1 MKGLLLSLDLL
12 GGLGVFLL
20 GIKMM
25 SDGLQKAA
33 GDRLRRIIARA
44 TTNRFTATLSG
55 ILATSIIQSSSAT
68 TVMVVGFASAGL
80 LSLSQSL
87 GVIFGANIGTT
98 TTAWLISILGFK
110 VNISAF
116 AMPMIGIGFFSQ
128 FIKKWPLARR
138 IGEAMVGFGLL
149 FLGLSL
155 IQGALPDMQNSSAVV
170 EWIVKFRPD
179 TLLSL
184 LGVIGVGTV
193 LTVLLQSSSAVMAVT
208 LTCAAKGLI
217 DYPTACALVLGENI
231 GTTITAN
238 IAAIGSPRIAKRA
251 ALGHMLFNVLGVVWA
266 VAFFHPFLGLIDC
279 FVPGETTGTNP
290 EVLLTSIPYHLAA
303 FHTTFNI
310 INTSIM
316 LMFIKPFEK
325 LILFL
330 LPVQRNEQN
339 QTELR
344 YLKVGVTTTPELFIG
359 AARKEIDI
367 MAGMAA
373 SIASKLLHALKADTD
388 ALFEDLVQDI
398 YAQEKASDTLEYKIT
413 EFLKNLTHEQLSRD
427 MVSEIMHLLDQTSY
441 LEKIADHGERIAK
454 LLTKAHDIKAFNVQD
469 YERLETIGQQVRK
482 IIKHMRSTILPIEQ
496 LDKSTVLD
504 YARKQENILNDM
516 RHELREEKTSNDF
529 EKKQISPAG
538 LTIYA
543 DILTS
548 FEKMGDYAFNV
559 VESNTD
565 QPKHVK

>member
-1 MKGLLLSLDLL
+1 
-12 GGLGVFLL
+12 
-20 GIKMM
+20 
-25 SDGLQKAA
+25 
-33 GDRLRRIIARA
+33 
-44 TTNRFTATLSG
+44 
-55 ILATSIIQSSSAT
+55 
-68 TVMVVGFASAGL
+68 
-80 LSLSQSL
+80 
-87 GVIFGANIGTT
+87 
-98 TTAWLISILGFK
+98 
-110 VNISAF
+110 
-116 AMPMIGIGFFSQ
+116 
-128 FIKKWPLARR
+128 
-138 IGEAMVGFGLL
+138 
-149 FLGLSL
+149 
-155 IQGALPDMQNSSAVV
+155 
-170 EWIVKFRPD
+170 
-179 TLLSL
+179 
-184 LGVIGVGTV
+184 
-193 LTVLLQSSSAVMAVT
+193 
-208 LTCAAKGLI
+208 
-217 DYPTACALVLGENI
+217 
-231 GTTITAN
+231 
-238 IAAIGSPRIAKRA
+238 
-251 ALGHMLFNVLGVVWA
+251 
-266 VAFFHPFLGLIDC
+266 
-279 FVPGETTGTNP
+279 
-290 EVLLTSIPYHLAA
+290 
-303 FHTTFNI
+303 
-310 INTSIM
+310 M

>member
-1 MKGLLLSLDLL
+1 MKGILLAFDLL

-33 GDRLRRIIARA
+33 GDRLRQIISRA

-55 ILATSIIQSSSAT
+55 IVATSVIQSSSAT

-155 IQGALPDMQNSSAVV
+155 IQESLPNMQNSSAVV
-170 EWIVKFRPD
+170 EWIVKFHPN

-184 LGVIGVGTV
+184 LGVIGIGTV

-238 IAAIGSPRIAKRA
+238 IAAIGAPRIAKRA
-251 ALGHMLFNVLGVVWA
+251 ALGHMLFNVLGVMWA
-266 VAFFHPFLGLIDC
+266 IAFFHPFLRLLDC
-279 FVPGETTGTNP
+279 FVPGSTTGNSP

-330 LPVQRNEQN
+330 LPVQRSEQN

-344 YLKVGVTTTPELFIG
+344 YLKVGITTTPELFIG

-367 MAGMAA
+367 MAGMAS
-373 SIASKLLHALKADTD
+373 SITSKLLHALKADSN
-388 ALFEDLVQDI
+388 ALFEDLIQDI

-427 MVSEIMHLLDQTSY
+427 MVNEIMHLLDQTTY

-454 LLTKAHDIKAFNVQD
+454 LLTKAHDIKAFHAQD

-482 IIKHMRSTILPIEQ
+482 IIKHMRSTILPTVQ
-496 LDKSTVLD
+496 FDKAKVLE
-504 YARKQENILNDM
+504 YAREQEDILNDM

-529 EKKQISPAG
+529 TKNQISPAG
-538 LTIYA
+538 LTLYV

-548 FEKMGDYAFNV
+548 FEKMGDYALNV
-559 VESNTD
+559 VEVNTD
-565 QPKHVK
+565 QPKH

>member
-1 MKGLLLSLDLL
+1 MKGFLFVFDLL

-25 SDGLQKAA
+25 SDGLQKTA
-33 GDRLRRIIARA
+33 GDKLRTIISYA

-55 ILATSIIQSSSAT
+55 IVATSIIQSSSAT

-98 TTAWLISILGFK
+98 TTAWLISLLGFK
-110 VNISAF
+110 VNISLF

-128 FIKKWPLARR
+128 FIKKWPIVRR
-138 IGEAMVGFGLL
+138 VGEAMVGFGLL

-155 IQGALPDMQNSSAVV
+155 IQEALPDIQNSQVAV

-184 LGVIGVGTV
+184 LCVIGVGAV
-193 LTVLLQSSSAVMAVT
+193 LTFLLQSSSAVMAVT

-238 IAAIGSPRIAKRA
+238 IAAIGAPRSAKRA
-251 ALGHMLFNVLGVVWA
+251 ALGHMLFNALGVVWA
-266 VAFFHPFLGLIDC
+266 VVFFHPFLGLINC
-279 FVPGETTGTNP
+279 LVPGATVGNSP

-303 FHTTFNI
+303 FHTLFNV
-310 INTSIM
+310 INTSVM
-316 LMFIKPFEK
+316 LVFIKPFEK

-330 LPVQRNEQN
+330 LPVQRSEQN

-344 YLKVGVTTTPELFIG
+344 YLKVGVTTTPELFID
-359 AARKEIDI
+359 AARREIDL
-367 MAGMAA
+367 MAGMVYAI
-373 SIASKLLHALKADTD
+373 STKLLHAIKAESTE
-388 ALFEDLVQDI
+388 LFERTIQDV
-398 YAQEKASDTLEYKIT
+398 YTEEKASDTLEYKIN

-427 MVSEIMHLLDQTSY
+427 MVNEIMHLLDQTTY
-441 LEKIADHGERIAK
+441 LEKIADHGELIAK
-454 LLTKAHDIKAFNVQD
+454 LLTKAHNIKAFNRQD

-482 IIKHMRSTILPIEQ
+482 IIKHMRSTILPTAE
-496 LDKSTVLD
+496 LDKVKVLE
-504 YARKQENILNDM
+504 YAREQEEALNDM
-516 RHELREEKTSNDF
+516 RHKLREEKTSNDF
-529 EKKQISPAG
+529 TKNQISPAG
-538 LTIYA
+538 LTLYV
-543 DILTS
+543 DILNS
-548 FEKMGDYAFNV
+548 FEKMGDYALNV
-559 VESNTD
+559 VEVNTD
-565 QPKHVK
+565 QPKH

>member
-1 MKGLLLSLDLL
+1 MKILVLTFNLL

-33 GDRLRRIIARA
+33 GDRLRRIISCA

-55 ILATSIIQSSSAT
+55 ILTTSIIQSSSAT

-98 TTAWLISILGFK
+98 TTAWLVSILGFK
-110 VNISAF
+110 VKISAF

-128 FIKKWPLARR
+128 FIKKWPLTRR

-155 IQGALPDMQNSSAVV
+155 IQGALPDDMQNSSAVV
-170 EWIVKFRPD
+170 EWIVKFRPN
-179 TLLSL
+179 TLFSL

-193 LTVLLQSSSAVMAVT
+193 LTLLLQSSSAVMALT

-217 DYPTACALVLGENI
+217 DYPTACALILGENI

-238 IAAIGSPRIAKRA
+238 IAAIGAPRIAKRA
-251 ALGHMLFNVLGVVWA
+251 ALGHILFNVLGVVWA
-266 VAFFHPFLGLIDC
+266 VVFFHPFLGLIDC
-279 FVPGETTGTNP
+279 LVPGATTGNSP

-303 FHTTFNI
+303 FHTLFNV
-310 INTSIM
+310 INTSVM
-316 LMFIKPFEK
+316 LVFIKPFEK

-330 LPVQRNEQN
+330 LPVQRSEKN

-359 AARKEIDI
+359 AARKEIDV
-367 MAGMAA
+367 MGGMST
-373 SIASKLLHALKADTD
+373 SITSKLLHALKADSNV
-388 ALFEDLVQDI
+388 LFEELVKDV
-398 YAQEKASDTLEYKIT
+398 YAQEKASDILEYKIT

-427 MVSEIMHLLDQTSY
+427 MVNEIMHLLDQTTY
-441 LEKIADHGERIAK
+441 LEKIADHGELIAK
-454 LLTKAHDIKAFNVQD
+454 LLTKAHNIKAFNRQD

-482 IIKHMRSTILPIEQ
+482 IIKHMRSTILPTTE
-496 LDKSTVLD
+496 LDKVKVLE
-504 YARKQENILNDM
+504 YAREQEEALNDM
-516 RHELREEKTSNDF
+516 RHKLREEKTSNDF
-529 EKKQISPAG
+529 TKNQISPAG
-538 LTIYA
+538 LTLYV
-543 DILTS
+543 DILNS
-548 FEKMGDYAFNV
+548 FEKMGDYALNV
-559 VESNTD
+559 VEVNTD
-565 QPKHVK
+565 QPKH